1 MPARGPRTALAPRD
15 DHLHLLRQNGAD
27 YAMTSPARPS
37 GELRVAVANL
47 EYGGLSDKGDDS
59 DWCKSMACL
68 LDWVPSLN

>member
-1 MPARGPRTALAPRD
+1 
-15 DHLHLLRQNGAD
+15 
-27 YAMTSPARPS
+27 MTSPARPS